1 MVASNNEDRDKIN
14 KLRRAAASLHMEGRG
29 GARAVPVAE
38 DVAVPVDRLA
48 DFLRRAAEVYASGG
62 IQPAV
67 WGHAGDGVVRMHPM
81 LDLAQ
86 IGDRQKLF
94 KIQDLIYN
102 SALNMGGSISAAAGD
117 GRVRA
122 PYLGHVYGPEAHH
135 LMLEV
140 KNIFDPYGIL
150 NRGVKTASAEEV
162 KALMRTEYTRPWH
175 EHLAHS

>member
-1 MVASNNEDRDKIN
+1 
-14 KLRRAAASLHMEGRG
+14 
-29 GARAVPVAE
+29 
-38 DVAVPVDRLA
+38 
-48 DFLRRAAEVYASGG
+48 
-62 IQPAV
+62 
-67 WGHAGDGVVRMHPM
+67 MHPM